1 MDESTTGNGNNV
13 PETLGNNVSGLAA
26 LLPDL
31 IV

>member
-1 MDESTTGNGNNV
+1 MDESTINNGGNV
-13 PETLGNNVSGLAA
+13 PETLDSNVSGLAA